1 MSTPAC
7 RLHVARC
14 ELFGISEWLEV
25 MYEYERSVKVREELS
40 RGLSRAMCA
49 GNSRDMKTFGPLY
62 NFAEHA
68 VEPRGGEAPPHP
80 HPFPT
85 NSNFSHCHFIFTNQ
99 LSLSIPAYD
108 LGTPPISPKTLTPL
122 SKHLPLP
129 PASPKY
135 LRGPPPP
142 CHPHHFSYTPHP
154 QNFPAGPTA
163 FTGRSPKNG
172 LTAGILRVCFSHMQ
186 LPYTKFQRFLIY
198 SCSFLIGILIAR
210 WIDHLVR
217 TL

>member
-1 MSTPAC
+1 M
-7 RLHVARC
+7 H
-14 ELFGISEWLEV
+14 
-25 MYEYERSVKVREELS
+25 EYESGEGALLGLVERAGRVVESDVR
-40 RGLSRAMCA
+40 R
-49 GNSRDMKTFGPLY
+49 NSRDMKTFGPLY

-85 NSNFSHCHFIFTNQ
+85 NSNFHHSPI
-99 LSLSIPAYD
+99 SS
-108 LGTPPISPKTLTPL
+108 PPIPYSQINSLCRFPHTTWELPLSPKTLTLL
-122 SKHLPLP
+122 SEHLRLP

-154 QNFPAGPTA
+154 QNFPDGPMA

-172 LTAGILRVCFSHMQ
+172 LTAKVTRCMLSHHKH
-186 LPYTKFQRFLIY
+186 P
-198 SCSFLIGILIAR
+198 
-210 WIDHLVR
+210 
-217 TL
+217 